1 VVSAGCLLSSY
12 RNHDDN
18 NICDFDGY
26 SGDVFNSTCLY
37 HALHLIPTS
46 TQRRQIMVCT
56 IEISEKPQ
64 LNDPI
69 LIEGL
74 PGIGFVANIAALHLI
89 NELKAKRFAEIVSAS
104 FQDFAVTTETG
115 GTRSPL
121 NELYYCKREDGGR
134 DLIIWYGNTQ
144 ALTTFGQYELC
155 GKVLDLVQELGCR
168 CVISVGGFKKDEV
181 QPVPAVYSAAT
192 DQKAMKEALDLGT
205 KVMVGHIFG
214 IAGLLIGLGRLR
226 GVKGFSLLVDTLG
239 MYPDANAARHALA
252 LVGKYL
258 DLNIDVSKLD
268 AAAEQTKK
276 VLESFGLIRNV
287 AEEKK
292 KEEQQMRWFI

>member
-1 VVSAGCLLSSY
+1 
-12 RNHDDN
+12 
-18 NICDFDGY
+18 
-26 SGDVFNSTCLY
+26 
-37 HALHLIPTS
+37 
-46 TQRRQIMVCT
+46 MVCK
-56 IEISEKPQ
+56 IEVYEKPE
-64 LNDPI
+64 LNDPV

-89 NELKAKRFAEIVSAS
+89 KEFKAKLFAEIVSAS

-115 GTRSPL
+115 GASSPI

-144 ALTTFGQYELC
+144 ALTTTGQYELV

-168 CVISVGGFKKDEV
+168 FVISIGGFKKDEV
-181 QPVPAVYSAAT
+181 QNVPRIYTAAT
-192 DQKAMKEALDLGT
+192 DLKTMKEALDLGT

-214 IAGLLIGLGRLR
+214 IAGIVIGLAKLR
-226 GVKGFSLLVDTLG
+226 DLKGFSVLVDTLG
-239 MYPDANAARHALA
+239 MYPDANATRYALTT
-252 LVGKYL
+252 VGKYL
-258 DLNIDVSKLD
+258 NLDVDLSKVDVTAD
-268 AAAEQTKK
+268 QTKK
-276 VLESFGLIRNV
+276 ALESFGLIKDI